1 MKICYISSNKLKL
14 ELDKKQLNSF
24 SAFSLQRILHSP
36 SNFILTMI
44 LGKIISLVICVIFIA
59 NLLEPK
65 IEVYTQSSFLIL
77 LIQTLI
83 SFIIILIAVE
93 FFPKVFFRFYPN
105 RLLKISVIPITFFIF
120 YYCLL

>member
-1 MKICYISSNKLKL
+1 MNSLIVIFISIFFSSFFSAMKICYISSNKLKL

-44 LGKIISLVICVIFIA
+44 SGKNHFFSYLCNIMA

-65 IEVYTQSSFLIL
+65 IEIL
-77 LIQTLI
+77 HNLH
-83 SFIIILIAVE
+83 F
-93 FFPKVFFRFYPN
+93 
-105 RLLKISVIPITFFIF
+105 
-120 YYCLL
+120 